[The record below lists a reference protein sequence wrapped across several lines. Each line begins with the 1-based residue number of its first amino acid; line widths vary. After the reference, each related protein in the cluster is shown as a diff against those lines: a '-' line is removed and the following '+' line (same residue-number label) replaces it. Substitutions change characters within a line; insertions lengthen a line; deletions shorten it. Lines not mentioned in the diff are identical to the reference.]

1 MGSVTTAK
9 QELKALG
16 TGATI
21 GVLGASVTSQIM
33 NAVKDS
39 EKRKPSLT

>member
-16 TGATI
+16 TGLTI
-21 GVLGASVTSQIM
+21 GALGASVT
-33 NAVKDS
+33 D
-39 EKRKPSLT
+39 RY